1 MRLTPPQGA
10 DRKECTAQVFWST
23 VERQMC
29 EDTSA
34 MFPAQLDG
42 KWHEYV
48 VDLAAKPAWKD
59 VADQLRLD
67 PCDAADVGIEVDRI
81 ELQ

>member
-1 MRLTPPQGA
+1 
-10 DRKECTAQVFWST
+10 
-23 VERQMC
+23 
-29 EDTSA
+29 